1 MRRAILATVNR
12 NSATLSMNGIL
23 EEGAL
28 PGLMRELYVGRKTGV
43 LSFARGDQRYSV
55 RFQRGHLVNATTN
68 VTEDRLGEM
77 LARHGLLS
85 TENLDRATDLVVREK
100 KRLGQALLELKA
112 FDTDGLESAIARHV
126 HEVLTRVFGWADG
139 TWEFV
144 EEPEGAMSTDE
155 ITLKLSTGDV
165 ILEAVHGIHDPDVI
179 RYALGDIDRV
189 LALSTDPLLRFQNV
203 TLTPTDGFMLSRVD
217 GTLSAREITQIAG
230 RPPEETLKS
239 LFGLLC
245 TGIVEWTG
253 GVKKAKAPAP
263 STRPAGPTVPVTAG
277 PVSAPSPPAQ
287 APPPPPSAAP
297 PVPSP
302 TAASPTAG
310 DPAPPPPVVEGPA
323 AERRREIMEVFAGLK
338 EGTHFDVLGL
348 KRGAT
353 DAQVKD
359 AYFRLA
365 RRFHP
370 DVHHDASL
378 GDLRDKLEA
387 VFIRLGQAYEVLK
400 NPKTRAS
407 YEERLGSRGFGP
419 AIAPLP
425 PEPPAPPPDPAEELR
440 KAQEAIRI
448 GEKLYEKEKF
458 WDAIQV
464 LEPAVPIVSGR
475 MKQRGHVALARC
487 YLKNPNWAKRAEEQL
502 LGAARE
508 DPKNVDAHFILGTIY
523 KERGLHSRALSMFRK
538 VVEINPDH
546 EEAQAILAAAAP
558 PVPPPDEGGG
568 GLISRLFKRA

>member
-1 MRRAILATVNR
+1 M
-12 NSATLSMNGIL
+12 
-23 EEGAL
+23 
-28 PGLMRELYVGRKTGV
+28 
-43 LSFARGDQRYSV
+43 
-55 RFQRGHLVNATTN
+55 
-68 VTEDRLGEM
+68 
-77 LARHGLLS
+77 
-85 TENLDRATDLVVREK
+85 VREK

-139 TWEFV
+139 AWEFV
-144 EEPEGAMSTDE
+144 AEPEGEISTDE

-165 ILEAVHGIHDPDVI
+165 ILEAVHGIQDPDVI

-253 GVKKAKAPAP
+253 GVKKAKAPAAP
-263 STRPAGPTVPVTAG
+263 
-277 PVSAPSPPAQ
+277 APSSQ
-287 APPPPPSAAP
+287 APPPPLSGPPPSPPPTTAAP
-297 PVPSP
+297 PPGAP
-302 TAASPTAG
+302 T
-310 DPAPPPPVVEGPA
+310 PPPPVVGGAA
-323 AERRREIMEVFAGLK
+323 AERRREIMEVFEGLK
-338 EGTHFDVLGL
+338 QRTHFEVLDL

-407 YEERLGSRGFGP
+407 YEERLGSGGFG
-419 AIAPLP
+419 AGAAPLP

-440 KAQEAIRI
+440 NAEQAIRT

-464 LEPAVPIVSGR
+464 LEPAVPIVGGR

-523 KERGLHSRALSMFRK
+523 KDRGLHARALSMFRK
-538 VVEINPDH
+538 VVELKPDH
-546 EEAQAILAAAAP
+546 EEVQALLAAVAP
-558 PVPPPDEGGG
+558 SEPSPDEGSG
-568 GLISRLFKRA
+568 GLISRLFKKA